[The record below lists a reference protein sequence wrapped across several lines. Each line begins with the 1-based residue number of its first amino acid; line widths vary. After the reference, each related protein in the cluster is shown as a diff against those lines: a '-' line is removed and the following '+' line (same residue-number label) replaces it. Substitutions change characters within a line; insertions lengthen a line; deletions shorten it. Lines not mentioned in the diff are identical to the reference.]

1 MDFSEETFESKD
13 FTDEVLKGHF
23 YDECRFV
30 NCNFDNTHMGY
41 AHFENCVFEHCNL
54 QTVKVTQAKWQEVAF
69 KNCRLS
75 GIDFENISPMLLA
88 LSFENCQLTYCV
100 FRELKLKGTP
110 FLNSEVKEC
119 DFVESD
125 LSKAYFKGSSLERS
139 SFEQCNLQ
147 EADFRGAVNYRFDP
161 WNNQIKKAKFS
172 SPEVL
177 VLLDGF
183 DIKID

>member
-1 MDFSEETFESKD
+1 MQEYSEETFESKD

-30 NCNFDNTHMGY
+30 NCNFENTHMGY

-75 GIDFENISPMLLA
+75 GIDYEHISPMLFA
-88 LSFENCQLTYCV
+88 KSFENCQHSNCD
-100 FRELKLKGTP
+100 FRELKL
-110 FLNSEVKEC
+110 LNSEVKEC
-119 DFVESD
+119 DCVESD
-125 LSKAYFKGSSLERS
+125 LSKAYFRGSSLERS
-139 SFEQCNLQ
+139 TFEQCNLQ
-147 EADFRGAVNYRFDP
+147 GADFRGAMNYRFDP
-161 WNNQIKKAKFS
+161 WSNQIKKARFS

-183 DIKID
+183 DIEID